1 MGSVSMCRDEVKASL
16 HIFHTRLVSFLVL
29 KVDAF
34 GAPFSAG
41 RHHPPQRC
49 YPGPPNFMG
58 ATRWWFRCGARSPG
72 AYVPG
77 TAGVCGSMVA
87 DHTGNSDS
95 WREPPRGIRR

>member
-1 MGSVSMCRDEVKASL
+1 MCRDEVKASL

-49 YPGPPNFMG
+49 YSGPPNFIVG
-58 ATRWWFRCGARSPG
+58 PPVVVPLRCPKPG
-72 AYVPG
+72 G
-77 TAGVCGSMVA
+77 LC
-87 DHTGNSDS
+87 
-95 WREPPRGIRR
+95 PRHCWSLWINGR